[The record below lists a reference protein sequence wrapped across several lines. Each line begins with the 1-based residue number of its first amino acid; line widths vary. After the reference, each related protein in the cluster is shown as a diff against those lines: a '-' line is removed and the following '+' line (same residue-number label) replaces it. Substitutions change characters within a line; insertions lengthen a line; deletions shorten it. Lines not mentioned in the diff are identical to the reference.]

1 MTWVVDIPERPKGH
15 RCDTPA
21 KIHLESRKVGSIWEC
36 DRCYKK
42 YEIQICSGYL
52 GKLEKGLVAI

>member
-1 MTWVVDIPERPKGH
+1 MTWIVDIPEHPHAHHCEIPRGPSVNT
-15 RCDTPA
+15 R
-21 KIHLESRKVGSIWEC
+21 KIGSIWEC

-42 YEIQICSGYL
+42 YELQMCSGYL